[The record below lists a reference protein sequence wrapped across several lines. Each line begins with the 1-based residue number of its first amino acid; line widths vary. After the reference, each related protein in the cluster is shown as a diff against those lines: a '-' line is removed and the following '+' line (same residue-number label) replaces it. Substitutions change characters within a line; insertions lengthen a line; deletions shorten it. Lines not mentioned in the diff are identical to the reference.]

1 VGFGLEEDGMG
12 VGETTERRDVVAF
25 YALTAFAALLY
36 MVPQAWIPAL
46 APLRPALLTSGLAAG
61 MMALRRMGRA
71 EPLYF
76 DGVRGVALL
85 AFSGL
90 ALASMTWSVNP
101 EVTRYTAIEL
111 LKLTAIYL
119 TLVNVVTTPKRL
131 ALVCGAM
138 VLGSLVTSHGVI
150 TTYLTGT
157 PETLVEG
164 YRAHWIE
171 VYADPNRS
179 AMNLAIIVPLA
190 VAFLARKESGW
201 LWRAACALAV
211 VLALVAIVFTYSRGG
226 FIGLSV
232 AMAIWAMRE
241 QKKLR
246 SVLLGVAL
254 ALGLVMFAPKS
265 FWQRNETVATFHED
279 ASAMGRV
286 YAWQV
291 TSRISLDKPLLGV
304 GAGGFR
310 FAWPLYAPPE
320 ATRAYVAHNIFLD
333 VIGELGWVGLL
344 FFLVFAGGATGGAFA
359 ASRSTQVG
367 WLARGLSASMA
378 GYLICDL
385 FSGYILSAHLYVLF
399 GLAACAQRIAQAQE
413 AEESVKLPV
422 VKGQLAT
429 SWEGSNHAA

>member
-1 VGFGLEEDGMG
+1 MVVGD
-12 VGETTERRDVVAF
+12 TAERRDVVAF
-25 YALTAFAALLY
+25 YALTAFAALMY

-46 APLRPALLTSGLAAG
+46 APLRLALLTSGVAAG
-61 MMALRRMGRA
+61 LMALRRMGRA

-76 DGVRGVALL
+76 DGARGLALL

-101 EVTRYTAIEL
+101 EVSRFTAIEL

-131 ALVCGAM
+131 AVLCGAV
-138 VLGSLVTSHGVI
+138 VLASIVTSHGVI

-164 YRAHWIE
+164 YRAHWVE

-179 AMNLAIIVPLA
+179 AMNLALVVPLA

-201 LWRAACALAV
+201 VWRIACAVAV
-211 VLALVAIVFTYSRGG
+211 VLAVVAIVFTYSRGG

-241 QKKLR
+241 QRKLR
-246 SVLLGVAL
+246 SVMIGTAL
-254 ALGLVMFAPKS
+254 ALGLAIFAPKS

-304 GAGGFR
+304 GAGAFR
-310 FAWPLYAPPE
+310 HAWPLYAPPE

-344 FFLVFAGGATGGAFA
+344 FFLVFAGGATGAAFE
-359 ASRSTQVG
+359 ASRSARVG

-399 GLAACAQRIAQAQE
+399 GLAACAQRIARAQE
-413 AEESVKLPV
+413 SEESVKVPV
-422 VKGQLAT
+422 VKGQLAA
-429 SWEGSNHAA
+429 SWEGSNNAA

>member
-1 VGFGLEEDGMG
+1 MG
-12 VGETTERRDVVAF
+12 VGDKVERRDVVAF
-25 YALTAFAALLY
+25 YALTAFAALMY
-36 MVPQAWIPAL
+36 MVPQAWIPAV
-46 APLRPALLTSGLAAG
+46 APLRLALLTSGLAAG
-61 MMALRRMGRA
+61 LMVLRRMGRA

-85 AFSGL
+85 CFSGL
-90 ALASMTWSVNP
+90 SLASMTWSVNP
-101 EVTRYTAIEL
+101 EVSRFTAIEL

-131 ALVCGAM
+131 AAVCGAM
-138 VLGSLVTSHGVI
+138 VVASLVTSYGVI
-150 TTYLTGT
+150 NTYLTGT

-164 YRAHWIE
+164 YRAHWVE

-179 AMNLAIIVPLA
+179 AMNLALVVPLA
-190 VAFLARKESGW
+190 VAFVARKESGW
-201 LWRAACALAV
+201 LWRGACAVAV
-211 VLALVAIVFTYSRGG
+211 VMAVVAIVFTYSRGG

-232 AMAIWAMRE
+232 AMALWALRE
-241 QKKLR
+241 QRKLR
-246 SVLLGVAL
+246 SVLLGTAL
-254 ALGLVMFAPKS
+254 ALGLVVFAPQS

-304 GAGGFR
+304 GAGAFR
-310 FAWPLYAPPE
+310 HAWPLYAPPE

-344 FFLVFAGGATGGAFA
+344 FFLVFAGSATGGAFA
-359 ASRSTQVG
+359 ASRDPWLG
-367 WLARGLSASMA
+367 WMARGLAASMT

-399 GLAACAQRIAQAQE
+399 GLAACAQRIARAHE
-413 AEESVKLPV
+413 ARESASVPE
-422 VKGQLAT
+422 VKGRLVAGL
-429 SWEGSNHAA
+429 EGSNNAA